1 MVTNRDRIKMS
12 VKEKMMEPFRTL
24 KEFNPNT
31 RYCVALE
38 PLWGI
43 PFNLYITYASLYMLA
58 LGLTN
63 REIGL
68 VSAVG
73 LTFQMIFA
81 LAGGFI
87 TDRLGRRKTSII
99 FDITAWTLPTLIWAA
114 AQNIHYFMI
123 AGILNA
129 SVRIVQNSWNCLM
142 IEDARP
148 EERVHIYSWV
158 EVANILAGF
167 FAPFAGWLILKFSLV
182 PAVRALYFFAFVSMT
197 AMILIRN
204 KLTTET
210 KTGLIKIEESKR
222 YTVFQ
227 TFRQYPVALRL
238 LVTNPAALTAFF
250 LVLLNNIHIQLKNIF
265 LGIILNRGLGLPQAD
280 LAVFPAVTSAIVLF
294 IYIFIM
300 PALGRHDPKKPLLFG
315 FITLILSYGILLIAP
330 MGSFMSA
337 MISTVIGAVGYALVT
352 PFINSSFANQVD
364 DNHRAKTM
372 SIVYA
377 VIYGGTAPFSYLAG
391 MMSALNPRFT
401 AAFLLLVFTA
411 GIGCL
416 AILKRLEKKS
426 GSADAV

>member
-1 MVTNRDRIKMS
+1 MS
-12 VKEKMMEPFRTL
+12 LKDKILVPFRTL

-31 RYCVALE
+31 RSCVVLE

-63 REIGL
+63 KEIGL
-68 VSAVG
+68 VSAAG

-81 LAGGFI
+81 LTGGFI
-87 TDRLGRRKTSII
+87 TDRLGRRLTSLI

-123 AGILNA
+123 AAILNA
-129 SVRIVQNSWNCLM
+129 TVRIVQNSWNCLM
-142 IEDARP
+142 IEDAKA

-158 EVANILAGF
+158 EIANILAGF
-167 FAPFAGWLILKFSLV
+167 FAPFAGWLILRFSLV
-182 PAVRALYFFAFVSMT
+182 PTVRALYLFAFVSMT
-197 AMILIRN
+197 TMILTRH

-210 KTGLIKIEESKR
+210 RTGLIKIEESKR
-222 YTVFQ
+222 YTVSR
-227 TFRQYPVALRL
+227 TFRQYPVAIRL
-238 LVTNPAALTAFF
+238 LVTNPAALVAFI

-265 LGIILNRGLGLPQAD
+265 LGIILNRGIGLPQAD

-300 PALGRHDPKKPLLFG
+300 PSLGRGDPKKPLLFG
-315 FITLILSYGILLIAP
+315 FIVLILSYGILLAAP
-330 MGSFMSA
+330 HGSFLFA
-337 MISTVIGAVGYALVT
+337 MISTIIGAAGYAVVT
-352 PFINSSFANQVD
+352 PFINSYFANQVD

-401 AAFLLLVFTA
+401 AALLLFVFLS

-416 AILKRLEKKS
+416 GILKKLEKLEKKT
-426 GSADAV
+426 GSDVLS